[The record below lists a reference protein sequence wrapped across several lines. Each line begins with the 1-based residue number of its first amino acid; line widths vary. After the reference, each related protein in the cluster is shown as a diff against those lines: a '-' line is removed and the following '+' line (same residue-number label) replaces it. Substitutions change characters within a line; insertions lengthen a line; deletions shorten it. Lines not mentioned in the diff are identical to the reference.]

1 MNKGDSLSCIFCNIE
16 KERIKVE
23 NEAAYAIYDGFP
35 VSKGHML
42 IIPKKHFSN
51 YFEADSQT
59 KEQLWKLIEEC
70 KEIVDNK
77 YNPDG
82 YNIEVSCGGA
92 AGQAVMHLH
101 IHLMPRYKGDS
112 GNPRV
117 GVRGVIP
124 NKRIY

>member
-1 MNKGDSLSCIFCNIE
+1 
-16 KERIKVE
+16 
-23 NEAAYAIYDGFP
+23 
-35 VSKGHML
+35 ML

-82 YNIEVSCGGA
+82 YNIGVNCGEA
-92 AGQAVMHLH
+92 SGQTIMHLH
-101 IHLMPRYKGDS
+101 IHLIPRYKGDIE
-112 GNPRV
+112 NPRG

>member
-1 MNKGDSLSCIFCNIE
+1 
-16 KERIKVE
+16 
-23 NEAAYAIYDGFP
+23 
-35 VSKGHML
+35 ML

-70 KEIVDNK
+70 KEIVDKK

-82 YNIEVSCGGA
+82 DNLGANCGGA
-92 AGQAVMHLH
+92 AGQTVMHLH
-101 IHLMPRYKGDS
+101 IIHLMPRYKGDI
-112 GNPRV
+112 GNPRG

>member
-1 MNKGDSLSCIFCNIE
+1 MSCIFYNIE
-16 KERIKVE
+16 KEKIKAE
-23 NEAAYAIYDGFP
+23 NEAAYATYDGFP

-42 IIPKKHFSN
+42 IISKKHFSN

-70 KEIVDNK
+70 KEIVDKK

-82 YNIEVSCGGA
+82 YNIGVNCGET
-92 AGQAVMHLH
+92 AGQTVMHLH
-101 IHLMPRYKGDS
+101 IHLIPRYKGDI
-112 GNPRV
+112 GNPRG